1 MFSGKKRKLIEEL
14 GLHFEKA
21 HQLAP
26 LAARIYATMILSPN
40 DGHTFD
46 EIMQIT
52 DASKSSVSTQLNL
65 LMQTRKVDYFTKP
78 GDRRRY
84 FRASKTYL
92 ENTLKEYLQAISEEI
107 RLMEK
112 VIAFN
117 SENNKEKFE
126 KDGHIPLMFKDY
138 LLAQKK
144 NLQLTIERVSEHQ
157 NN

>member
-1 MFSGKKRKLIEEL
+1 
-14 GLHFEKA
+14 
-21 HQLAP
+21 
-26 LAARIYATMILSPN
+26 
-40 DGHTFD
+40 
-46 EIMQIT
+46 MQIT